1 MAKSCFTVTYEI
13 VTPES
18 AEYGEA
24 EESGFVLP
32 GGWHVDATDPSDV
45 TMDLRSAAA
54 LVSTLEDS
62 GRWFTETDGHL
73 DYRTGV
79 LERRALHPPRNITPA
94 SYKRLSRLLGCR

>member
-1 MAKSCFTVTYEI
+1 MAKPRFTVTFEL

-18 AEYGEA
+18 AQHGEA
-24 EESGFVLP
+24 EASGFVLP

-62 GRWFTETDGHL
+62 GWSFTELDGRI
-73 DYRTGV
+73 DYRTGAE
-79 LERRALHPPRNITPA
+79 ERRALHPPRNITPA
-94 SYKRLSRLLGCR
+94 SYRRLSRLLGCR